1 MQSDTPNLR
10 GKTLKRSMHALPLSR
25 RARHK
30 TLFAIAAIVTLTAWT
45 QSACAWSQKAH
56 AMVGDIATGLLTP
69 AATLAVAE
77 LLRGDLGPDGKPSGR
92 ATLAQVASWP
102 DEVRSLPEYRATFP
116 YHFDDIPI
124 CGAVDPI
131 GDRAKYCRDGQ
142 CATAWFDKQLA
153 ILKDKSADRRARN
166 EALKWIVHLVGDLHQ
181 PLHASDDEDKGGN
194 DVKITF
200 FGKRM
205 DDPVEGRTQYP
216 HNLHTAWDRLIPYR
230 MFDERGGYDGFLADS
245 PSEATR
251 RNWEVG
257 NIDRWTMESFILAR
271 DFIYPAL
278 PTGFMCGQAITA
290 VEALDEPYYRPAS
303 ELAAAQI
310 RKAGV
315 RLAKVLNDALVAR

>member
-1 MQSDTPNLR
+1 
-10 GKTLKRSMHALPLSR
+10 MHVLPLSR

-30 TLFAIAAIVTLTAWT
+30 TLVAIAAIAAIVTLTAWT
-45 QSACAWSQKAH
+45 SCAFAWSQKAH
-56 AMVGDIATGLLTP
+56 AMVGDIATHLLSP

-77 LLRGDLGPDGKPSGR
+77 LLRDDLGADGKPSGR
-92 ATLAQVASWP
+92 TTLAQVASWP
-102 DEVRSLPEYRATFP
+102 DEVRPLPEYKATFA

-124 CGAVDPI
+124 CREP
-131 GDRAKYCRDGQ
+131 DRAKYCRDGQ
-142 CATAWFDKQLA
+142 CATAWFSKQVA
-153 ILKDKSADRRARN
+153 ILKDQSADRRARN

-216 HNLHTAWDRLIPYR
+216 YNLHAAWDRLIPYR
-230 MFDERGGYDGFLADS
+230 MFDERGGYDAFLADL

-251 RNWEVG
+251 KDWEVG
-257 NIDRWTMESFILAR
+257 DIDLWTVESFVIAR

-290 VEALDEPYYRPAS
+290 LVALDEPYYRPAS
-303 ELAAAQI
+303 EIAAAQI

-315 RLAKVLNDALVAR
+315 RLATVLNEALMER

>member
-1 MQSDTPNLR
+1 MVT
-10 GKTLKRSMHALPLSR
+10 
-25 RARHK
+25 
-30 TLFAIAAIVTLTAWT
+30 IAAIVTFTVWT
-45 QSACAWSQKAH
+45 SCAFAWSQKAH
-56 AMVGDIATGLLTP
+56 AMVGDIATRLLSP

-77 LLRGDLGPDGKPSGR
+77 LLRDDLGADGKPSGR
-92 ATLAQVASWP
+92 ATLGQVASWP
-102 DEVRSLPEYRATFP
+102 DEVRSLPEYRATYP

-124 CGAVDPI
+124 CSRVDPDK
-131 GDRAKYCRDGQ
+131 DRAKYCRDGQ

-153 ILKDKSADRRARN
+153 ILKDESADKRARN

-216 HNLHTAWDRLIPYR
+216 YNLHAAWDRLIPYR
-230 MFDERGGYDGFLADS
+230 MFDERGGYDSFLADL

-251 RNWEVG
+251 NDWEVG
-257 NIDRWTMESFILAR
+257 NIDLWTMESYVVAR

-278 PTGFMCGQAITA
+278 PTGFMCGRPITV
-290 VEALDEPYYRPAS
+290 VEALDEPYYRPAA
-303 ELAAAQI
+303 EIAAAQI

-315 RLAKVLNDALVAR
+315 RLAKVLNEAWVER

>member
-10 GKTLKRSMHALPLSR
+10 GKTLKRSMQVFSFSCFTRRNALL
-25 RARHK
+25 A
-30 TLFAIAAIVTLTAWT
+30 LAAIFTFTAST
-45 QSACAWSQKAH
+45 SPAFAWSQKAH
-56 AMVGDIATGLLTP
+56 AMVGDIATRLLTP

-77 LLRGDLGPDGKPSGR
+77 LLRDDLGADGKPSGR

-102 DEVRSLPEYRATFP
+102 DEVRPLPEYKATFA

-124 CGAVDPI
+124 CNEP
-131 GDRAKYCRDGQ
+131 DRAKYCRDGQ
-142 CATAWFDKQLA
+142 CATAWFGKQLST
-153 ILKDKSADRRARN
+153 LKDKSANRRARN

-216 HNLHTAWDRLIPYR
+216 YNLHAAWDRLIPYR
-230 MFDERGGYDGFLADS
+230 MFDERGGYDRFLSDL
-245 PSEATR
+245 PSEATTKD
-251 RNWEVG
+251 WEVG
-257 NIDRWTMESFILAR
+257 DIDLWTMESYVIAR
-271 DFIYPAL
+271 DFVYPAL
-278 PTGFMCGQAITA
+278 PTGFTCGQAITA

-315 RLAKVLNDALVAR
+315 RLAKVLNEALIER